1 MAKFVPE
8 KQNPEEVIRV
18 TTTHEWVIMKVEE
31 YLSEMKR
38 ITGELHDL
46 FVYPDIG
53 TYTWHEAVNRK
64 MKELDILYY
73 GTEKS

>member
-1 MAKFVPE
+1 
-8 KQNPEEVIRV
+8 
-18 TTTHEWVIMKVEE
+18 MKVEE